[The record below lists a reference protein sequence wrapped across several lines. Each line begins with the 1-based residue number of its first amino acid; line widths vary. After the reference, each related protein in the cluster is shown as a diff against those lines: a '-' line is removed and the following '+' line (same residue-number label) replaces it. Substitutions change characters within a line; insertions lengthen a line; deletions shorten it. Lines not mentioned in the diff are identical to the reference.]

1 MKSLAPTPL
10 WLRQTRYLG
19 MLLLILFLSVAA
31 HWLAL
36 SLLPFRLT
44 VQEPESE
51 PLQLDSPRAPVV
63 MWTPSDDAPSK
74 RRNDAMAIFDPTLIA
89 FSDER
94 GFAHRVS
101 RGMPPITYRPQL
113 QQQQPRLTETTQ
125 FAQTRAPVV
134 AAVPL
139 PQELAARWTKLL
151 PPPQELESML
161 LPLPTEPPPVLE
173 LRGALSNRLLLI
185 GFQIPELAN
194 PPAKPIRLEIAVDN
208 DGKVRSVML
217 KNGGSGNAD
226 TDRLAADALSRCIF
240 APTNIAPR
248 PIGIEPPAT
257 SQPNL
262 EWSEAIIFW
271 KVKTKPPEKPDS
283 P

>member
-1 MKSLAPTPL
+1 
-10 WLRQTRYLG
+10 
-19 MLLLILFLSVAA
+19 MLLLILFLSIAA

-44 VQEPESE
+44 AQETETE
-51 PLQLDSPRAPVV
+51 PLRLDALRATVV
-63 MWTPSDDAPSK
+63 IWTPSDEVASQ
-74 RRNDAMAIFDPTLIA
+74 RRNDAMAVFDPTLIA
-89 FSDER
+89 FSNER

-134 AAVPL
+134 ATVPL

-151 PPPQELESML
+151 PPPQATDSLL
-161 LPLPTEPPPVLE
+161 LPLPTDPPPVLE
-173 LRGALSNRLLLI
+173 LRGTLANRPLLV
-185 GFQIPELAN
+185 GFQIPELAT
-194 PPAKPIRLEIAVDN
+194 PPAQPIRFEIAVDN

-226 TDRLAADALSRCIF
+226 TDRLAADALSRCIL
-240 APTNIAPR
+240 APTNVSPR
-248 PIGIEPPAT
+248 PIGIEPPAA

-262 EWSEAIIFW
+262 EWGEAIIFW
-271 KVKTKPPEKPDS
+271 KVKSKPPEQPNT